1 MEKCWLMG
9 PGFLD
14 MSVLLDSGIYVLLDR
29 GRVVYIG
36 QSKLM
41 LRRMYEHALAKGKL
55 ARWAPGR
62 GKVRFRFDEVFVRPC
77 QIHELDRLEAELIAQ
92 YAPKYNLI
100 PKAGA
105 PMPEVIREMIA
116 AVPPAE
122 LGFSRR
128 GL

>member
-1 MEKCWLMG
+1 MG

-14 MSVLLDSGIYVLLDR
+14 ISVLLDSGIYVLLDR
-29 GRVVYIG
+29 GRVVYVG

-55 ARWAPGR
+55 RGR
-62 GKVRFRFDEVFVRPC
+62 IRFRFDEVFVRPC
-77 QIHELDRLEAELIAQ
+77 PIHELDKLEAELIAQ
-92 YAPKYNLI
+92 YAPKHNLQ

-105 PMPEVIREMIA
+105 PMPDVIREMIA
-116 AVPPAE
+116 AVQPTE